1 MQNHKMQMQIQK
13 YSSITGPK
21 RLSTPIYLYNDHESR
36 HLILQQLIRVGE
48 AFDLTLTNKKHSN
61 SISDQ
66 NSNHFGTSLLSFN
79 MYKFNYEIGKKEYV
93 INGKSERRISRIK
106 DHYVENKNENFDCNK
121 VSLHDNCYA
130 KKQQKR
136 SIIKQ
141 KFHNP

>member
-1 MQNHKMQMQIQK
+1 MHMQIERH
-13 YSSITGPK
+13 SSFTGPK

-48 AFDLTLTNKKHSN
+48 AFDYTLTNKKYSN

-66 NSNHFGTSLLSFN
+66 NSNHFATSFLSFN

-106 DHYVENKNENFDCNK
+106 DHYVENSNKNFDCNE
-121 VSLHDNCYA
+121 VSLHDNCYV
-130 KKQQKR
+130 
-136 SIIKQ
+136 S
-141 KFHNP
+141 